1 MTPRAVAGRFRL
13 RELASLHANL
23 RGLFLL
29 ALLLTASLLAYIFV
43 RVRLVGDLLSPL
55 DFASMCLFA
64 LAAVLLCYVQ
74 LRCLRQLRCE
84 TRRKVERLTFVDPL
98 SGVYNFRYLRQ
109 RLREEFARARRLRE
123 PLAVIFLDF
132 DHFKDVNDTFG
143 HAEGNAVLEKVGGA
157 LRRAVRGEDFVG
169 RLGGDEFLVVLPQ
182 TTRDGAVRAAE
193 RLKAALDALEWRT
206 ADGRDAGFLTFSMGV
221 AAFPEDASAIEP
233 LLSKADKALYKAK
246 ALGGNCVAHHTDG
259 IPPANDPGAILLD
272 VGTCLRPDPPR
283 QEASTRGS

>member
-1 MTPRAVAGRFRL
+1 MKSRPTVERFRL
-13 RELASLHANL
+13 RELASLHASL
-23 RGLFLL
+23 RGLLFL
-29 ALLLTASLLAYIFV
+29 ALLLTVALLTYIFV
-43 RVRLVGDLLSPL
+43 RVRLVGEVLSPL

-98 SGVYNFRYLRQ
+98 SGAYNFRYLRQ
-109 RLREEFARARRLRE
+109 RLKEEFARARRLRE
-123 PLAVIFLDF
+123 PLAVVFLDF

-143 HAEGNAVLEKVGGA
+143 HAEGNAVLEKIGGA

-182 TTRDGAVRAAE
+182 TTVS
-193 RLKAALDALEWRT
+193 
-206 ADGRDAGFLTFSMGV
+206 FLTFSMGV
-221 AAFPEDASAIEP
+221 AAFPEDASAIEA
-233 LLSKADKALYKAK
+233 LLSEADKALYKAK
-246 ALGGNCVAHHTDG
+246 ALGGNCVAHHSDAV
-259 IPPANDPGAILLD
+259 PPADDPGAILLD

>member
-1 MTPRAVAGRFRL
+1 MKSRPTVERFRL
-13 RELASLHANL
+13 RELASLHASL
-23 RGLFLL
+23 RGLLFL
-29 ALLLTASLLAYIFV
+29 ALLLTVALLTYIFV
-43 RVRLVGDLLSPL
+43 RVRLVGEVLSPL

-98 SGVYNFRYLRQ
+98 SGAYNFRYLRQ
-109 RLREEFARARRLRE
+109 RLKEEFARARRLRE
-123 PLAVIFLDF
+123 PLAVVFLDF

-143 HAEGNAVLEKVGGA
+143 HAEGNAVLEKIGGA

-193 RLKAALDALEWRT
+193 RLKATLDTLDLRT
-206 ADGRDAGFLTFSMGV
+206 TDGREVSFLTFSMGV
-221 AAFPEDASAIEP
+221 AAFPEDASAIEA
-233 LLSKADKALYKAK
+233 LLSEADKALYKAK
-246 ALGGNCVAHHTDG
+246 ALGGNCVAHHSDAV
-259 IPPANDPGAILLD
+259 PPADDPGAILLD